1 MSSFTNNF
9 EGYEVTITKAPGA
22 MKETWEISCNG
33 SFIGY
38 AGSRNEAFNKAHQ
51 WAKEQKAKQ

>member
-1 MSSFTNNF
+1 VTNTF
-9 EGYEVTITKAPGA
+9 EGYEITFSKAPGA
-22 MKETWEISCNG
+22 MKETWELSCKG

-38 AGSRNEAFNKAHQ
+38 AGSFGEAFNKANQ